1 MVIIHSID
9 DNFISIELP
18 SSSCINL
25 ASTVLSKIKEDVY
38 VDWTFILEELNE
50 TVQEGISGK
59 RINIHIMKDS
69 NRDSLVIVS
78 VEEYDLVAVI
88 PS

>member
-9 DNFISIELP
+9 DNFISIEIP
-18 SSSCINL
+18 STACIPL
-25 ASTVLSKIKEDVY
+25 ASTVLSKLKEDVY

-50 TVQEGISGK
+50 TIQGGINKK
-59 RINIHIMKDS
+59 RINIMIMRDDS
-69 NRDSLVIVS
+69 KDSLVIVS

>member
-9 DNFISIELP
+9 DNFISIEIP
-18 SSSCINL
+18 STTCIPL
-25 ASTVLSKIKEDVY
+25 ASTVLSKLKEDVY

-50 TVQEGISGK
+50 TIQGGINKK
-59 RINIHIMKDS
+59 RINIMIMRDDS
-69 NRDSLVIVS
+69 KDSLVIVS

>member
-1 MVIIHSID
+1 MVIIHNID
-9 DNFISIELP
+9 DNFISIEIP
-18 SSSCINL
+18 STACIPL
-25 ASTVLSKIKEDVY
+25 ASTILSKLKEDVY
-38 VDWTFILEELNE
+38 VDWTFILEELND
-50 TVQEGISGK
+50 TIQGGISKK
-59 RINIHIMKDS
+59 RIDIMIMKDA